1 MAFKQVRDYFQ
12 ERLLRMKEEW
22 SLFQSSGE
30 DPYETLRLTS
40 DLDVKRHYS
49 EQRDRITEEQT
60 AKALEAEYQ
69 KLKTHFII
77 KLQHQHQPFQF
88 YSQEQYSG
96 HPEDRTPA
104 PGIMAVPL
112 KYHTGQVTIA
122 TESVPETGFQIHPLL
137 NYLIRE
143 KYPQYLQHIRRYV
156 RPLGTT
162 DATFADFNREQK
174 PSQPVPTDRMQR
186 ILSHITRNLDAT
198 PYLPLHYVDTFYD
211 KRPLHTGTGYHNR
224 YSYRINAHAKY
235 SAPEPYKAR
244 PTSKGYYINAF
255 AEYARSIIHN
265 IKETGLPFP
274 FEFYNNDESETTLIK
289 ELNRFLNEF
298 PTLLF
303 TRNHIS
309 DKDGALK
316 QRPVYAVDEL
326 FSTIESMLAFPLIC
340 QARKMSC
347 CIMYGLETIRG
358 SNIFLDQV
366 AQWMNY
372 SSFFTIDWSSFD
384 QRVPRVITD
393 TFFKHFLPSLIV
405 ISHGYQ
411 PTFEYPTYPD
421 LDEHKMYTRMDNL
434 LTFLHFWYNNMTFL
448 SLDGYAFRR
457 TAAGV
462 PSGLFL
468 TQYLDSFANLFV
480 LLDGLI
486 EFGCNDHEIT
496 QILLFVMGDDNSGF
510 TYWSIS
516 KLESFLSFFESYALL
531 RWNMVLSKTKSII
544 TVLRNKIETLGYQC
558 NFGKPKR
565 PIPKLVA
572 QLCFPEH
579 GPKDKYMSARAI
591 GMAYASCGEDQTFYQ
606 LCRDVYYT
614 FLPYADDY
622 RKIEVMEHIISHLP
636 GQFKMLDAYA
646 ENVKLDRFPSLQEIR
661 GQVSVWQGPL
671 DFQPKWNR
679 AHFVNNPDVIP
690 PSAKTMADYREEHDL
705 IPADPPLIPP
715 SL

>member
-1 MAFKQVRDYFQ
+1 MTFKQVRDYFQ
-12 ERLLRMKEEW
+12 EHLLRIKEEW

-30 DPYETLRLTS
+30 DPSETLRLSS
-40 DLDVKRHYS
+40 DTDVKRHYS
-49 EQRDRITEEQT
+49 EHRDRITEQQT
-60 AKALEAEYQ
+60 AQALESEYQ
-69 KLKTHFII
+69 QLLTHFQS
-77 KLQHQHQPFQF
+77 KLERQHQPFQF
-88 YSQEQYSG
+88 YSREQYSG
-96 HPEDRTPA
+96 HPEDRSPA
-104 PGIMAVPL
+104 PGIMAVPV

-122 TESVPETGFQIHPLL
+122 TESVPETGFQLHPLL
-137 NYLIRE
+137 TYLIRE
-143 KYPQYLQHIRRYV
+143 KYPQYLKHIRQYV

-162 DATFADFNREQK
+162 DATFNDFNREQV
-174 PSQPVPTDRMQR
+174 PSAPVNHDRMNR
-186 ILSHITRNLDAT
+186 ILKHVTRNLDAT
-198 PYLPLHYVDTFYD
+198 PYLPLHYVDTFFD
-211 KRPLHTGTGYHNR
+211 KRPLQTGTGYHNR
-224 YSYRINAHAKY
+224 YSYRINAHSKY
-235 SAPEPYKAR
+235 SAPDTYKSR

-255 AEYARSIIHN
+255 AEYARPIIHN
-265 IKETGLPFP
+265 IKQTGIPFP
-274 FEFYNNDESETTLIK
+274 WTPPVDDTSETTLIK

-309 DKDGALK
+309 DKDGKLK

-326 FSTIESMLAFPLIC
+326 FSSIESMLAFPLIC

-366 AQWMNY
+366 AQWMNFR
-372 SSFFTIDWSSFD
+372 SFFTIDWSSFD
-384 QRVPRVITD
+384 QLVPRVITD
-393 TFFKHFLPSLIV
+393 IFFKYFLPSLIV

-421 LDEHKMYTRMDNL
+421 LDEHNMYYRMNNL

-448 SLDGYAFRR
+448 SLDGFGYRR
-457 TAAGV
+457 TSAGV

-468 TQYLDSFANLFV
+468 TQYLDSFVNLF
-480 LLDGLI
+480 LLIDGLI
-486 EFGCNDHEIT
+486 EFECTDYDIE
-496 QILLFVMGDDNSGF
+496 QILLFIMGDDNSGF
-510 TYWSIS
+510 THWSIS
-516 KLESFLSFFESYALL
+516 KLEQFIEFFEAYALK
-531 RWNMVLSKTKSII
+531 RWNMVLSKTKSTI

-572 QLCFPEH
+572 QLCYPEH

-591 GMAYASCGEDQTFYQ
+591 GMAYASCGEDTTFYQ

-614 FLPYADDY
+614 FLPYAEDY
-622 RKIEVMEHIISHLP
+622 RKIEVLEHIISHLP

-646 ENVKLDRFPSLQEIR
+646 ENIKLDHFPTLLEI
-661 GQVSVWQGPL
+661 QTLVSTWQGPL

-679 AHFVNNPDVIP
+679 AHFVTNPDVVP
-690 PSAKTMADYREEHDL
+690 PSAKTMADYRQEHDL
-705 IPADPPLIPP
+705 TPTDPYLIPP
-715 SL
+715 SS